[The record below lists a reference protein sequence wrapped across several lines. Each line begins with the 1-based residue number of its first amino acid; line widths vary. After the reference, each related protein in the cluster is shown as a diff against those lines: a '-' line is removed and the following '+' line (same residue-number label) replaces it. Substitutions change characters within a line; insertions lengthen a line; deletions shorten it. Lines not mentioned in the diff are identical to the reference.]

1 MPVELVDVTL
11 LRLTLGSVFGVMGFL
26 GRAVERFIVTKCDD
40 SLSCFGVDG
49 SLERP
54 TGFRVTGC
62 SVNAVDIAIVFR
74 LFILFCRVFI
84 FRDIVVFLV
93 EGSSLN

>member
-1 MPVELVDVTL
+1 MTL
-11 LRLTLGSVFGVMGFL
+11 LRLTLGSVFGVIGFL
-26 GRAVERFIVTKCDD
+26 ERPVERFVVTKCDD

-62 SVNAVDIAIVFR
+62 SGNAVDIAIVFR
-74 LFILFCRVFI
+74 LFLILFCRVFI

-93 EGSSLN
+93 EMGSSLD